1 MEKYD
6 LICSLAALAVTV
18 IPLIAYIAMLIQYLS
33 RCRNMQT
40 AESTMTHVE
49 WYGTITRLPFSL
61 INVKYINRADHE
73 RVGEIWFSRRMRFVA
88 GRTVTIAYGNG
99 KKVYAKGAY
108 TVFSL
113 LLRIVIFS
121 LLTAGAAVLL
131 TM

>member
-6 LICSLAALAVTV
+6 LIYSLAALAVTV

-40 AESTMTHVE
+40 AEGTMTHVE
-49 WYGTITRLPFSL
+49 WYGSSRLPFSL

-73 RVGEIWFSRRMRFVA
+73 RVGEIWFSRYMRFAA
-88 GRTVTIAYGNG
+88 GRNVTIAYGNG
-99 KKVYAKGAY
+99 KMVYAKGAY

-113 LLRIVIFS
+113 LLRIAIFS
-121 LLTAGAAVLL
+121 LLTAGVAVLL